1 MADGGG
7 ALDPKRDPRRR
18 CLKLAEWPDADRA
31 AWDAAVAAS
40 ESLLHGGGA
49 AAHWRATTRKTVQ
62 DAYGRWLTFLGRN
75 GWLDPDVAPAE
86 RVSPEHL
93 RAFIADLQATVAP
106 ITVRTRIT
114 NLSEAL
120 RVMAP
125 EADIPYL
132 RLARARLK
140 ARARPVRDK
149 RRQIAPIGELFRL
162 GLDLTEKAERDD
174 IARETWR
181 AAMYRDGVMIMMLA
195 CRPIRRQSF
204 AHLRLGRHL
213 VKRETSYVLI
223 LEGSETKNHRRYEQ
237 PLPTA
242 LTAFIDR
249 YLEVYRPRLLGGS
262 DDDRLWI
269 SWRGQPMSD
278 AVVYGAIVSRTKAA
292 FGVGIPPHRFRDSAV
307 TSMGELNPDLVWLA
321 PALLQHADRRTAQ
334 MHYDQARDARAV
346 GLWQEQV
353 RAARRTAAKETVR
366 SPRSS
371 SGRVAD
377 EEGT

>member
-1 MADGGG
+1 M
-7 ALDPKRDPRRR
+7 
-18 CLKLAEWPDADRA
+18 
-31 AWDAAVAAS
+31 
-40 ESLLHGGGA
+40 HGGGA
-49 AAHWRATTRKTVQ
+49 AAHWRATTQKTVQ

-132 RLARARLK
+132 RRARARLK
-140 ARARPVRDK
+140 ARATPVRDK
-149 RRQIAPIGELFRL
+149 RRQIAPIGQLFRL
-162 GLDLTEKAERDD
+162 GLDLTENAERDD
-174 IARETWR
+174 IAREIWR

-204 AHLRLGRHL
+204 ADLRLGRHL
-213 VKRETSYVLI
+213 VKRETAYVII

-237 PLPTA
+237 PLPPA

-269 SWRGQPMSD
+269 SWRGKPMSD

-292 FGVGIPPHRFRDSAV
+292 FGFGIPPHRFRDSAV
-307 TSMGELNPDLVWLA
+307 TSMGEVNPELVWLA
-321 PALLQHADRRTAQ
+321 PALLQHADRRTAE

-353 RAARRTAAKETVR
+353 RAARRTAAKENGR
-366 SPRSS
+366 SPR
-371 SGRVAD
+371 GR
-377 EEGT
+377 GRC